1 MAFLESR
8 NASRKWCGVLEFRY
22 PANGTYIGS
31 AGLAPRGRWTLLRDA
46 VQKKGEVGVGMADRW
61 CSRLN
66 CVFNHLAPHLAGIQL
81 KNSKMEE

>member
-31 AGLAPRGRWTLLRDA
+31 AGLAPRGQWTLLRDT
-46 VQKKGEVGVGMADRW
+46 VQKKGEWEWEWLTDVVVIFIVV
-61 CSRLN
+61 LT
-66 CVFNHLAPHLAGIQL
+66 V
-81 KNSKMEE
+81 